1 MFSILYVDDEP
12 TLLEIGKIFLEEKGL
27 FSVDTVLSAQKALLK
42 ILEKKYDAIISDF
55 QMPVM
60 DGIEF
65 LKRVRASGNTVPFII
80 FTGRG
85 REEIV
90 IQAINEGADFY
101 LQKGGEPVSQ
111 FAELEHK
118 VLMALMRRKAEA
130 SIRDH
135 ERREADIINF
145 LPDATFAIDT
155 EGLVIAWNRAIER
168 MTGVKSLE
176 ILGKDNHE
184 YAIPF
189 YHERRPILID
199 LVLKDDPVT
208 AAKYPAITRDGTTL
222 FSEIT
227 IPHFNNGTGAVLW
240 FTASPL
246 YDTHGTVVGAIE
258 SIREITGRKRAE
270 DALNESEKFLNS
282 VVENIPDMI
291 FVKDAQ
297 DLRFVR
303 FNKAGEEL
311 LGYMRDDLYGKSD
324 GDIFPK
330 NEADFFTIKDYEV
343 LNKRQVVDIPEEKI
357 QTRLRGERLLH
368 TKKIP
373 ILDEW
378 GNPSYILG
386 ISEDI
391 TERRR
396 SENDL
401 KNTVVFLNSLIDQSP
416 TPMWISNEKGI
427 LILINK
433 ACCDLLKIDEAD
445 VIGKYSIFEDP
456 LVQEQGFIPLVH
468 NVFEKGVVAQFQM
481 TYDTKQVT
489 NLQLNRFVSLILDVT
504 VFPVRNVNGK
514 ITNAI
519 IHPINITER
528 KKAEDA
534 VRESEERYRNVV
546 EDQTEFISRFL
557 PDGTH
562 VFVNEAYC
570 RYFGLKRDEILGHRF
585 RPKLPPEDREHLKS
599 FLASLTPENPVD
611 TIERRIIMP
620 NGSIRWQRW
629 SDRAIFD
636 ATGQIIEYQ
645 SVGSDIT
652 KHKEAEEE
660 LRQNQKRFQ
669 SIFDYSPLGIAIV
682 SPDFRFR
689 MVNPRFCMMLKYS
702 EDELLTKSFP
712 DITHPDNKTS
722 DISETQKIYAGERD
736 VYRTEKRYI
745 KKDGSFLW
753 ASLGVSSVKDEAG
766 KVLYAIALIEDITD
780 RKRAEENLVIASQE
794 YHTLLDQIQDVYYRT
809 DTEGRLIQ
817 ISRSMAGMFGY
828 SEVSEILGKN
838 IAQEFYL
845 NPADRRRFL
854 EEVYRN
860 GKVTNYE
867 VYLKKKDGSPVL
879 ISASSHLLNNPDG
892 TIGGIEGTFRDITE
906 QKRTEDTLRQRTE
919 ELDYRNRVI
928 STLLETVP
936 IGIFMVEATSGKPI
950 IANREASRLLGRG
963 ILPDATEENLAEVYE
978 AYKAGTSMRYPTQ
991 EMPIVRG
998 MYGESSH
1005 VDDMVVVRPDGSKTR
1020 LEIFGTPVI
1029 DKQGRIAA
1037 SLVSFIDIT
1046 ERKQVEETIQRLAQ
1060 FPGQNPNPVLRI
1072 DADGTLLYANNP
1084 GLEWLAASGEN
1095 AGQQLPG
1102 SIRSIVTDALNKRSI
1117 IKREVELQDGK
1128 NRIFEVTAIRP
1139 DDENYVNIY
1148 GSEITERKRAERTIQ
1163 ETNKKINLLTSI
1175 TRHDVANQISV
1186 LRGFTKIAM
1195 MKKPDPVVADL
1206 LEKIDTAGFAIARQI
1221 AFTKEYQ
1228 ELGMHVPQWQRIREI
1243 VAHQKT
1249 DGISLSC
1256 TCDAEVFADPMLE
1269 KVFFNLIDNAARHG
1283 ERVTTIM
1290 VKCGSDPDGLMI
1302 TVEDNGVGVPLDS
1315 KERIFEKGYGKHTG
1329 FGLFL
1334 AREILAITGITIHE
1348 TGMPGKGARFE
1359 IKVPKVTYRIT
1370 SSG

>member
-1 MFSILYVDDEP
+1 MFSVLYVDDEP
-12 TLLEIGKIFLEEKGL
+12 ALLEIGRLFLEQSGL
-27 FSVDTVLSAQKALLK
+27 FSVDTVTSAPEALLAIGGK
-42 ILEKKYDAIISDF
+42 GYDAIISDY
-55 QMPVM
+55 QMPEM
-60 DGIEF
+60 NGIEF
-65 LKRVRASGNTVPFII
+65 LKHVRSSGNTVPFII

-85 REEIV
+85 REEVV
-90 IQAINEGADFY
+90 IQALNEGADFY

-111 FAELEHK
+111 FAELGHK
-118 VLMALMRRKAEA
+118 VQMAVQQRRAET

-155 EGLVIAWNRAIER
+155 KGVVIAWNRAIER
-168 MTGVKSLE
+168 MTGVKSSE
-176 ILGKDNHE
+176 ILGKGNFE

-199 LVLKDDPVT
+199 LVLRDDPDT
-208 AAKYPAITRDGTTL
+208 ARKYPVITRDGTTL

-227 IPHFNNGTGAVLW
+227 IPHFNNGQGSALW

-246 YDTHGTVVGAIE
+246 FDTRGNIVGAIE
-258 SIREITGRKRAE
+258 SIREITERKQAE
-270 DALNESEKFLNS
+270 EALYESEKRFRELSDLQPQVVYEADTTMNLTYANQIAFEWVGYTEDEFRQGLNLLH
-282 VVENIPDMI
+282 MI
-291 FVKDAQ
+291 APKDRERATV
-297 DLRFVR
+297 DFRGILEGKGRTGA
-303 FNKAGEEL
+303 AGEYL
-311 LGYMRDDLYGKSD
+311 ALRKD
-324 GDIFPK
+324 GSTFPI
-330 NEADFFTIKDYEV
+330 TIYSSPIIV
-343 LNKRQVVDIPEEKI
+343 NGRI
-357 QTRLRGERLLH
+357 TGLRG
-368 TKKIP
+368 I
-373 ILDEW
+373 I
-378 GNPSYILG
+378 I
-386 ISEDI
+386 DI
-391 TERRR
+391 TERKKA
-396 SENDL
+396 ENDL
-401 KNTVVFLNSLIDQSP
+401 KNTVAFLNSLIDQSP